1 MEGYD
6 LISVADD
13 KKLGKVVRAEGDYVI
28 FEHGTLRKQHHAI
41 PKTTLEVLDDRGE
54 VRTTLARALIED
66 SPKIGDEGLDR
77 EELARYYG
85 LADTSAAPPTEGY
98 GETVPTDPVHGP
110 ETEEQAAGVEP
121 AVEQRARIREGG
133 TSGDRPGGIP
143 QESPAMLG
151 ERYSSADVPEEE
163 R

>member
-6 LISVADD
+6 VISAVDD
-13 KKLGKVVRAEGDYVI
+13 KKLGSVVRDEGDYLI
-28 FEHGTLRKQHHAI
+28 IEHGTLRKQRHAI
-41 PKTTLEVLDDRGE
+41 PKATVEVLDDRRE
-54 VRTTLARALIED
+54 ARTTLARGLIED
-66 SPKIGDEGLDR
+66 SPKIGDDGLDR

-85 LADTSAAPPTEGY
+85 LADTSVAPPTEGY
-98 GETVPTDPVHGP
+98 GDTVPTDPAQGA
-110 ETEEQAAGVEP
+110 ETEEQAAGLEP
-121 AVEQRARIREGG
+121 AAEQRARIREGD
-133 TSGDRPGGIP
+133 TSGDRAGGIP